1 MAQQCRSTTSHLF
14 SSRVRGM
21 ATEKKPAK
29 KTPAKKAAAKKAVPA
44 KKKAA
49 PKKSVEKKAPA
60 KKKAAAKKKA
70 EPKAKNLIN
79 DQSDAAANNYVVVR
93 ANDVKK
99 KTLRERMLLWFAS
112 R

>member
-1 MAQQCRSTTSHLF
+1 
-14 SSRVRGM
+14 M

-29 KTPAKKAAAKKAVPA
+29 KTPAKKASPAKKAPA
-44 KKKAA
+44 KKTA
-49 PKKSVEKKAPA
+49 EKKAPA
-60 KKKAAAKKKA
+60 KKKAVAKKKA
-70 EPKAKNLIN
+70 EPKAKSLIG
-79 DQSDAAANNYVVVR
+79 DESDAAANNYVVVR